1 MQNPGA
7 VDYEMQARDR
17 MRGRRSGWGNRV
29 LVRHIEGKDGQAAC
43 GGGCKRRQAGGIGRG
58 TARGK
63 DMADAGFGEA
73 LPHEFEADA
82 AACALDQDVAASW
95 ERFEHDRESFGGVMV
110 HSRALEDWI
119 NAGHRERLAGHGIFC
134 RVQAAP
140 GKEPLLLIHGYP
152 TASYDWHPL
161 WAPLAERYSLYAL
174 DMLGF
179 GLSDKP
185 RDSDYPIM
193 LQADLCT
200 ALLAQYGV
208 TRPHVLAHD
217 YGDTV
222 AQELLAR
229 ESEGRLPLA
238 SVCFLNGGLF
248 PETHRAR
255 PIQKLL
261 ALRWLGP
268 ILARAMTYDGFAKT
282 MRSIGGREPPP
293 EQDLQDLWALLVRD
307 DGRRALAR
315 LINYMEQRRQ
325 QRPRWVGA
333 LVQSKVPRRLLCGAL
348 DPVSGRHLA
357 ERYRE
362 LVPDADVVL
371 FDDLG
376 HYPHLEAPQA
386 ILAAYLG
393 FRDRLALRTAR
404 TP

>member
-1 MQNPGA
+1 MDHSQQLA
-7 VDYEMQARDR
+7 AWIKA
-17 MRGRRSGWGNRV
+17 GR
-29 LVRHIEGKDGQAAC
+29 
-43 GGGCKRRQAGGIGRG
+43 
-58 TARGK
+58 
-63 DMADAGFGEA
+63 
-73 LPHEFEADA
+73 
-82 AACALDQDVAASW
+82 
-95 ERFEHDRESFGGVMV
+95 
-110 HSRALEDWI
+110 
-119 NAGHRERLAGHGIFC
+119 RERLLGHGIFC
-134 RVQAAP
+134 RTQPAP

-152 TASYDWHPL
+152 TSSYDWHAL
-161 WAPLAERYSLYAL
+161 WNTLAERYSLYAL
-174 DMLGF
+174 DLLGF

-185 RDSDYPIM
+185 RHSDYPIT

-208 TRPHVLAHD
+208 TRPHLLAHD

-229 ESEGRLPLA
+229 EGEGRLPLA

-255 PIQKLL
+255 PVQKML
-261 ALRWLGP
+261 AIRWLGP
-268 ILARAMTYDGFAKT
+268 ILARAMTFDRFART
-282 MRSIGGREPPP
+282 MRGIGGHKPPS
-293 EQDLQDLWALLVRD
+293 EQDLRDLWALLVRD
-307 DGRRALAR
+307 DGRRSLAR

-333 LVQSKVPRRLLCGAL
+333 LVNSTVPHRLLCGAL

-357 ERYRE
+357 DRYRE

-376 HYPHLEAPQA
+376 HYPHLEAPQT
-386 ILAAYLG
+386 ILAAYLE
-393 FRDRLALRTAR
+393 FRDGLELRTAR